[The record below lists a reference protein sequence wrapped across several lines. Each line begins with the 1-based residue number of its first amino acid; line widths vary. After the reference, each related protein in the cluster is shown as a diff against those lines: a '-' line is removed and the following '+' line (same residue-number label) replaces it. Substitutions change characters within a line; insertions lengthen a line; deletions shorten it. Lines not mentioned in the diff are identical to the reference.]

1 MLTAGAKLAAGASEV
16 TARERW
22 LLENHTQAMRDA
34 IASMTHYDE
43 YSLRSGQLK
52 SGVDYMF
59 DQRFS
64 ARSV

>member
-1 MLTAGAKLAAGASEV
+1 M
-16 TARERW
+16 
-22 LLENHTQAMRDA
+22 LLEKAHASRGDGFPHA